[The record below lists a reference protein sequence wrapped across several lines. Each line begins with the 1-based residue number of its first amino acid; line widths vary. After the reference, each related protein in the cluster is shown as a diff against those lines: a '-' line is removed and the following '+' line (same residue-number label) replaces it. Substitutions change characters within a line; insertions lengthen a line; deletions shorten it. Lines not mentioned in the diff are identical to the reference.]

1 MCECCRCAAKGARSA
16 YTRAVKVIR
25 EKFIRPKILGVEVQG
40 HEHGS
45 FYSKTYKG
53 LVRDCECLLMWER
66 SSP

>member
-25 EKFIRPKILGVEVQG
+25 EKFIRLKALGIEVQG

-45 FYSKTYKG
+45 FF
-53 LVRDCECLLMWER
+53 
-66 SSP
+66 

>member
-25 EKFIRPKILGVEVQG
+25 EKFIRLKALGIEVQG

-45 FYSKTYKG
+45 FFKVKVKVG
-53 LVRDCECLLMWER
+53 DE
-66 SSP
+66 